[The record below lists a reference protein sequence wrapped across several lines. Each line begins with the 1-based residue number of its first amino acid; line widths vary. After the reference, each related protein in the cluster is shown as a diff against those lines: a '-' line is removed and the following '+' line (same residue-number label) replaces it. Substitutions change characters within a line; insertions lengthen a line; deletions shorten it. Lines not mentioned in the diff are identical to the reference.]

1 MERIL
6 VDTDK
11 LKAHSKQFESSAAV
25 FSQVG
30 KDILSFAA
38 GLPSY
43 DGQLST
49 PARVAALEIHCQCR
63 DVSGYYSSD
72 AQSLAKTAQAFE
84 AVDNQTA
91 KLFGDHLSIIN
102 FSQLRFRS
110 GGKVLNSLSP
120 DIVVPQE
127 GKKGILAYEED
138 ENAVTLWVDG
148 KQLIINKNDPRYLDW
163 KTRIDDFRKA
173 EQDFYIAAIE
183 MLSTLHELINRAG
196 LMLAALLLFPLIS
209 AITGGIEIV
218 ALLKTAFPELF
229 AIIENPFFKS
239 LFGEASGLLAVL
251 SLKDYDDLT
260 QKFEDAADRAKKAYE
275 NGEQIWDQLNKEF
288 GAP

>member
-1 MERIL
+1 MERIR

-25 FSQVG
+25 FAQVG

-49 PARVAALEIHCQCR
+49 PARAAGLEINRQCQ
-63 DVSGYYSSD
+63 DVYSCYKSD

-91 KLFGDHLSIIN
+91 KLFEDNLSIIN
-102 FSQLRFRS
+102 SAPLGFRS
-110 GGKVLNSLSP
+110 GEKVLNSLSP
-120 DIVVPQE
+120 DIVIPQE

-138 ENAVTLWVDG
+138 EDTVTLWVDG
-148 KQLIINKNDPRYLDW
+148 KQLIINKNDPRYQDW

-173 EQDFYIAAIE
+173 EQDFYTAAIE
-183 MLSTLHELINRAG
+183 MLTTLHELINRAG

-251 SLKDYDDLT
+251 SVKDYDDLT
-260 QKFEDAADRAKKAYE
+260 QKFEDAADRANKAYE
-275 NGEQIWDQLNKEF
+275 DGKQIWDQLNKEF
-288 GAP
+288 GSP

>member
-1 MERIL
+1 MEHIRI
-6 VDTDK
+6 DTDK
-11 LKAHSKQFESSAAV
+11 LNAHSKQFESSAAV

-49 PARVAALEIHCQCR
+49 PARAAALEINRQCQE
-63 DVSGYYSSD
+63 VSGCYSGD
-72 AQSLAKTAQAFE
+72 AQSLARTAQAFE
-84 AVDNQTA
+84 EVDNQTT
-91 KLFGDHLSIIN
+91 KMFEDNLSILN
-102 FSQLRFRS
+102 DAPLRFRS
-110 GGKVLNSLSP
+110 GGKGQYSLSP
-120 DIVVPQE
+120 DIVIPQE
-127 GKKGILAYEED
+127 GKKGIIAYEED
-138 ENAVTLWVDG
+138 EDTVTLWVDG
-148 KQLIINKNDPRYLDW
+148 KQLIINKNDPRFLDW

-173 EQDFYIAAIE
+173 EQVFYTAAIE
-183 MLSTLHELINRAG
+183 MLTTLHELINRTG
-196 LMLAALLLFPLIS
+196 LILAALLLFPLIS

-260 QKFEDAADRAKKAYE
+260 QQLEDSADRANKAYE
-275 NGEQIWDQLNKEF
+275 NGKQIWEQLNKEF

>member
-1 MERIL
+1 MERIR

-11 LKAHSKQFESSAAV
+11 LRAHSKQFESSAAI
-25 FSQVG
+25 FSQIG
-30 KDILSFAA
+30 KEILSFVA

-49 PARVAALEIHCQCR
+49 PARVAVLEINRRCQE
-63 DVSGYYSSD
+63 VSGCYSSD

-91 KLFGDHLSIIN
+91 KLFEDNLSILN
-102 FSQLRFRS
+102 FAPLGFRF
-110 GGKVLNSLSP
+110 GGKCQNSLSP

-127 GKKGILAYEED
+127 GKKGIIAYEED
-138 ENAVTLWVDG
+138 EDTVTLWVDG

-173 EQDFYIAAIE
+173 EQELNVAAIE
-183 MLSTLHELINRAG
+183 MITTLHELINRAG
-196 LMLAALLLFPLIS
+196 LMLGALFLFPLIS
-209 AITGGIEIV
+209 AITGCIEIV
-218 ALLKTAFPELF
+218 ALLRTAFPELF

-239 LFGEASGLLAVL
+239 LFGDASGVLAVL
-251 SLKDYDDLT
+251 SLKDYDDLAK
-260 QKFEDAADRAKKAYE
+260 KFEDAADEANKAYKE
-275 NGEQIWDQLNKEF
+275 GKQIWDQLNTEF
-288 GAP
+288 GIP